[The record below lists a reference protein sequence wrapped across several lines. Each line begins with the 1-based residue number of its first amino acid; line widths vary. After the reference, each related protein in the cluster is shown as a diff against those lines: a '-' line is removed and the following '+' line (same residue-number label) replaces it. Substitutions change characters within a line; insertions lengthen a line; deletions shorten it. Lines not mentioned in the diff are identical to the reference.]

1 MPANDAVSIGKVT
14 TTTKVASFKKKSFDE
29 GHKQG
34 HANERVRRGTTVSG
48 RKPIMYCSRK
58 PYSNPRTGHQFSIGR
73 VDSNYREFR
82 PFDNAALALVR
93 NGADGLRAAVE
104 RPMFQSFHFPGIK
117 SFDVTS
123 RAGGSTGA
131 IEFRAKLGVPRHEP
145 SNFSADSACSAGE
158 PDHWHRPIFSS
169 RRPLTTVRKSI
180 EKASTLHFPE
190 FNASNSCNRFQAHAA
205 TREHALRR

>member
-1 MPANDAVSIGKVT
+1 
-14 TTTKVASFKKKSFDE
+14 
-29 GHKQG
+29 
-34 HANERVRRGTTVSG
+34 
-48 RKPIMYCSRK
+48 MYCSRK

-73 VDSNYREFR
+73 VNSNYRNSDPSIMQLWR
-82 PFDNAALALVR
+82 WCVSATR
-93 NGADGLRAAVE
+93 LRAAVE

-169 RRPLTTVRKSI
+169 RRPLTTVRKSVG
-180 EKASTLHFPE
+180 KASTLHFPE

-205 TREHALRR
+205 TRQHALRR

>member
-1 MPANDAVSIGKVT
+1 
-14 TTTKVASFKKKSFDE
+14 
-29 GHKQG
+29 
-34 HANERVRRGTTVSG
+34 
-48 RKPIMYCSRK
+48 MYCSRK
-58 PYSNPRTGHQFSIGR
+58 PYSSPRTGHQFSIGR
-73 VDSNYREFR
+73 LDSNYRDSDSSIMQLLCWCVTA
-82 PFDNAALALVR
+82 PTW
-93 NGADGLRAAVE
+93 LRAAVE

-123 RAGGSTGA
+123 SAGGSTGA
-131 IEFRAKLGVPRHEP
+131 IEFRAKLGVPRHEH

>member
-1 MPANDAVSIGKVT
+1 
-14 TTTKVASFKKKSFDE
+14 
-29 GHKQG
+29 
-34 HANERVRRGTTVSG
+34 
-48 RKPIMYCSRK
+48 MYCSRK
-58 PYSNPRTGHQFSIGR
+58 TYSNPRTGHQFSIGR
-73 VDSNYREFR
+73 VDSNYRNSDSSIMQLLCWCVTA
-82 PFDNAALALVR
+82 PTW
-93 NGADGLRAAVE
+93 LRAAVE

-123 RAGGSTGA
+123 SAGGSTGA
-131 IEFRAKLGVPRHEP
+131 IEFRAKLGVPRHEH